1 MKNSRKIVSL
11 LLVLAMV
18 LGVAL
23 TGCSKQETALA
34 QPDEVAV
41 ALFKLVM
48 QDDASAAKDALGYET
63 EEAARADFLGEDGD
77 IYGELAEEIIGQF
90 ESALGVT
97 AKEEDAQKFL
107 DSFLTMMGK
116 LNFTAS
122 VKEMDEKARTAV
134 VTCDV
139 STLDMN
145 AFNNSIENT
154 LTDLLTNSPEL
165 ANDRDALVSAIILA
179 MADALEG
186 MEPSAETSSFDVDF
200 SLEIVE
206 TNGKPQRVWVPA
218 DAEAFGEA
226 ISNAAMGN

>member
-1 MKNSRKIVSL
+1 MKNSRKILSL
-11 LLVLAMV
+11 LLVLALV

-23 TGCSKQETALA
+23 TGCSKQETATA

-48 QDDASAAKDALGYET
+48 QNDASAVKDALGYES
-63 EEAARADFLGEDGD
+63 EEAARADFMGEDGD
-77 IYGELAEEIIGQF
+77 FYGELAKELIGSL

-139 STLDMN
+139 STIDMN
-145 AFNNSIENT
+145 AFNDSLESA
-154 LTDLLTNSPEL
+154 LTGLLTNTPEL
-165 ANDRDALVSAIILA
+165 ANDRNAMVSAIILA
-179 MADALEG
+179 MADALET
-186 MEPSAETSSFDVDF
+186 MEPSAETNSFEADF

-206 TNGKPQRVWVPA
+206 TDGKPQRMWVPA

-226 ISNAAMGN
+226 ISNAVMGN